1 MADNRDEKKDS
12 ETAPRAAE
20 PASNVASFT
29 ATGRGKPCPICGR
42 PSIVE
47 MRPFC
52 SKRCADIDLGR
63 WLGEAY
69 RVPAIEQ
76 PSTADDDP
84 ETLEKGPGNGQEK
97 P

>member
-1 MADNRDEKKDS
+1 MADEKMPKKGAS
-12 ETAPRAAE
+12 PPAPGE
-20 PASNVASFT
+20 SPSNVAPFA

-42 PSIVE
+42 PSSVD

-63 WLGEAY
+63 WLGEEY
-69 RVPAIEQ
+69 RILTSDPPAPEDQ
-76 PSTADDDP
+76 GTPSA
-84 ETLEKGPGNGQEK
+84 GPRK

>member
-1 MADNRDEKKDS
+1 MADDRDDKKVDDG
-12 ETAPRAAE
+12 TAPNAAE
-20 PASNVASFT
+20 PTSNVASFA
-29 ATGRGKPCPICGR
+29 ATGRGKPCPVCGR

-63 WLGEAY
+63 WLGEVY
-69 RVPAIEQ
+69 RVPATEQ
-76 PSTADDDP
+76 PSAGDDP
-84 ETLEKGPGNGQEK
+84 DDLEKSPGNGQEK

>member
-1 MADNRDEKKDS
+1 MADNGKKR
-12 ETAPRAAE
+12 ETSTGPEADA
-20 PASNVASFT
+20 ASNVASFA

-42 PSIVE
+42 QSTVE

-63 WLGEAY
+63 WLGEVY
-69 RVPAIEQ
+69 RVP
-76 PSTADDDP
+76 SGDP
-84 ETLEKGPGNGQEK
+84 APTDESDPVASENPGKK

>member
-1 MADNRDEKKDS
+1 MTDEKKTPKKGDS
-12 ETAPRAAE
+12 PAAPGE
-20 PASNVASFT
+20 NPSNVAPFA

-42 PSIVE
+42 PSTVE

-63 WLGEAY
+63 WLGEEY
-69 RVPAIEQ
+69 RIPTSDPPSPEDEGT
-76 PSTADDDP
+76 PST
-84 ETLEKGPGNGQEK
+84 GPRK